1 MQNFPSRRDTG
12 LRISQVEKRGD
23 HLWQIGHKDEF
34 GRLPPG
40 KVEGLASITRES
52 PKEQGLLCAATL
64 TSQTS
69 VSPGMEID

>member
-34 GRLPPG
+34 GRGYLPPG

-52 PKEQGLLCAATL
+52 PSVQNRAFLCCHPDFTNF
-64 TSQTS
+64 S
-69 VSPGMEID
+69 